1 MWLVALAGLYLNL
14 LLADSPQC
22 NQPPPALTATHI
34 FPVVMDCVL
43 SNCEAKQ
50 GPPPFSTSPSY
61 AVRIRKVIYTEC
73 VRLLKTSY

>member
-1 MWLVALAGLYLNL
+1 MPNVAFLPEHYEFFLR
-14 LLADSPQC
+14 SPEC